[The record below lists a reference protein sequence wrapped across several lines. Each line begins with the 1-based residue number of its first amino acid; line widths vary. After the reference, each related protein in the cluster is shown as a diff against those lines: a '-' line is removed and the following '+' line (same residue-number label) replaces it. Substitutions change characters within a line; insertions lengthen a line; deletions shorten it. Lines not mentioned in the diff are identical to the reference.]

1 MHRALEFI
9 VALALLGGPGYLAA
23 HSLAR
28 RGERCASGLA
38 TMLGVGCAGIPLT
51 WLIAGYLRL
60 PALLLWGVVVLA
72 VVGMSVLALLRGHF
86 SLPRRSEWITGG
98 VLLVGAVWRL
108 AQISGWAF
116 PAWVDSVHHA
126 LIIRQLL
133 ETGRLPVDL
142 TPYLQLPFFYHF
154 GYHSLVAACC
164 QLTGLAIPEGMLVVG
179 QLLQVGTLLSVY
191 RLGKVLWEGH
201 WAVLAALLVAF
212 ISTLPGRY
220 TAWGKYPLLTATVLL
235 PLVMAAGLEL
245 VARGATLRRT
255 LWFSFTLAG
264 TLITHYYAA
273 FTLAL
278 FLALLFLTQLIR
290 IQDEASPAILGPQG
304 NLPAR
309 PALASSEA
317 AKSGHAIRG
326 AGALLP
332 GAALSLILTAPWL
345 WHVWSYAGQLSE
357 VQVDP
362 GLRPETAYFTGY
374 LPYLWQLTGPGYNR
388 VLGLLALPGLWLALQ
403 RRPLRPIALWMVLL
417 VALAIPYGWKFSLSG
432 PDRALILWWLPASL
446 LATETIRAANHW
458 LAGLPDQQEQGRIW
472 LCRAGRVGLLVGLAI
487 LIGWG
492 GIGSSTL
499 PDTALAVSSDVPAL
513 AWVADHTP
521 QAARFFISVTPWP
534 PYGYRGLDGG
544 WWITP
549 LTGRPT
555 LLPPALYGLGN
566 SAEVERL
573 NTLARQATAIG
584 GCGPEFWD
592 LVAQTGV
599 TYLYFNVARSPL
611 RPAGFDGCE
620 AIEKVYER
628 DGVFIYRLLWSEP
641 ADFVN

>member
-1 MHRALEFI
+1 MHRVLEFV

-51 WLIAGYLRL
+51 WLIAGYWGL
-60 PALLLWGVVVLA
+60 PALLLLRVVALA
-72 VVGMSVLALLRGHF
+72 VVGMSVLALLRGRF

-98 VLLVGAVWRL
+98 VLLVGAGWRL

-154 GYHSLVAACC
+154 GYHSLVATCC
-164 QLTGLAIPEGMLVVG
+164 QITGLAIPEGMLVVS
-179 QLLQVGTLLSVY
+179 QVLQVGAILSVY

-201 WAVLAALLVAF
+201 WAVLAALLVALV
-212 ISTLPGRY
+212 STLPGRY
-220 TAWGKYPLLTATVLL
+220 TAWGKYPLLTAAVLL
-235 PLVMAAGLEL
+235 PLAMAAGLEL
-245 VARGATLRRT
+245 VEKGATLRRT
-255 LWFSFTLAG
+255 LWFGFTLAG

-273 FTLAL
+273 FALAL
-278 FLALLFLTQLIR
+278 FLALLCLTQQIR
-290 IQDEASPAILGPQG
+290 IQAT
-304 NLPAR
+304 
-309 PALASSEA
+309 
-317 AKSGHAIRG
+317 KSGDSLRG
-326 AGALLP
+326 AVALLP

-345 WHVWSYAGQLSE
+345 WHVWSYAGRLAD

-362 GLRPETAYFTGY
+362 GLRPETAYFAGY
-374 LPYLWQLTGPGYNR
+374 LPYLWQLTGPGSNR
-388 VLGLLALPGLWLALQ
+388 VLWLLALPGLGLALR
-403 RRPLRPIALWMVLL
+403 RRPLRPIALWLVLL

-446 LATETIRAANHW
+446 LATETVRAVSHG
-458 LAGLPDQQEQGRIW
+458 LAGLPGQEGQGRAR
-472 LCRAGRVGLLVGLAI
+472 LRRVAQVGLRVGLAG

-492 GIGSSTL
+492 GISSSTL
-499 PDTALAVSSDVPAL
+499 PDTALAGSSDIPAL
-513 AWVADHTP
+513 AWIADHTP
-521 QAARFFISVTPWP
+521 PTARFFISVTPWP

-549 LTGRPT
+549 LTGRQT
-555 LLPPALYGLGN
+555 LLPPALYGLGT
-566 SAEVERL
+566 SSEVERL
-573 NTLARQATAIG
+573 NALAQQATALG
-584 GCGPEFWD
+584 GCGPEFWE

-599 TYLYFNVARSPL
+599 TYLYFNVTRSPL
-611 RPAGFDGCE
+611 RPTGFDGCA
-620 AIEKVYER
+620 AIEKVYEQ
-628 DGVFIYRLLWSEP
+628 DGVFIYRLLWPEP
-641 ADFVN
+641 APALQP